1 MHELNVMLQ
10 VLGEVTN
17 IAQENHLNHVT
28 GIVLEIGE
36 LSSVLPHFLEEYFP
50 LMIEDRPLFDD
61 CKLIIER
68 VEGIGE
74 CLQCGCR
81 YNVVKANGRCP
92 ECGYEYKKIL
102 QGRDFVIKE
111 IQIPDVGYVDE
122 KAGRT
127 HG

>member
-10 VLGEVTN
+10 VIDEVED
-17 IAQENHLNHVT
+17 IAKENKLNHVT

-50 LMIEDRPLFDD
+50 LMIEDKSMFND

-74 CLQCGCR
+74 CLKCGFR
-81 YNVVKANGRCP
+81 YNVVKENGICP
-92 ECGYEYKKIL
+92 KCGYNHKKIL

-111 IQIPDVGYVDE
+111 IQIPDIGI
-122 KAGRT
+122 
-127 HG
+127 

>member
-50 LMIEDRPLFDD
+50 LMIEDRSLFDD

-74 CLQCGCR
+74 CLQCGCQ
-81 YNVVKANGRCP
+81 YNVVKENGVCP
-92 ECGYEYKKIL
+92 KCGYEYKKIL

-111 IQIPDVGYVDE
+111 IQIPDVGFDRVS
-122 KAGRT
+122 
-127 HG
+127 